1 MKKTFILAG
10 FTLILLACK
19 NKADEN
25 GADVDTLNPTTKH
38 PATAS
43 TKNQEDMKN
52 IKETVDEMM
61 HGMHSFKPT
70 GNNDV
75 DFARMM
81 IEHHRGAV
89 AMARVEVENGND
101 TALRAFAHKVIADQN
116 KEIDFMNEFVVKAT
130 KTASQNS
137 VAFQKALNESMIAM
151 MGNNSTVYNE
161 VDKDFAARLIP
172 HHQSVGDMAKGHLS
186 YGADKELRKLCE
198 E

>member
-10 FTLILLACK
+10 FTLILLTCK

-25 GADVDTLNPTTKH
+25 GADVDTLNNTTKH

-43 TKNQEDMKN
+43 SKNQEDMKN

-101 TALRAFAHKVIADQN
+101 TALRAFAHKVIADQ
-116 KEIDFMNEFVVKAT
+116 KQRDRFYE
-130 KTASQNS
+130 
-137 VAFQKALNESMIAM
+137 
-151 MGNNSTVYNE
+151 
-161 VDKDFAARLIP
+161 
-172 HHQSVGDMAKGHLS
+172 
-186 YGADKELRKLCE
+186 
-198 E
+198 